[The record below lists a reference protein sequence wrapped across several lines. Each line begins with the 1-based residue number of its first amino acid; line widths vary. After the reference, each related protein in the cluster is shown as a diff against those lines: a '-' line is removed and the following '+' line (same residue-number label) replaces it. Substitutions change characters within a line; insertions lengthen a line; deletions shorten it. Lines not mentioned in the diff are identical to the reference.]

1 MAGNGTQRPD
11 EDPDRS
17 ATASPERQI
26 VVVPRTPGPLRLLDD
41 AGAARG
47 DDLDVM
53 IDEVF
58 GPSTD
63 EGPGLF
69 DVVLVLG
76 GLALVAW
83 SWLSGGAGPWFII
96 GVTAIVLGVAL
107 PARSL
112 VRATR
117 QRRIVRRQRRVLRGR
132 ACARR
137 LGRDR
142 RGARRVIRWLEHAAT
157 LPGVPAGSAAV
168 EAGHAALLEV
178 ASLLDGRPPL
188 SDEECE
194 YVERRTRAIRDLTA
208 QLVRGSRAWQRARMR
223 DDADVTEGA
232 RERAAAVARA
242 REELETGTGVGAVDE
257 LERLREQLR
266 EGMPGAEP
274 DAEPDGKPDPDPDG
288 KPNAKPEA

>member
-1 MAGNGTQRPD
+1 MAGNGTQQPD
-11 EDPDRS
+11 EDQDRS
-17 ATASPERQI
+17 ANGSRERQI

-117 QRRIVRRQRRVLRGR
+117 ERRIVRRQRRVLRAGH
-132 ACARR
+132 ALDAS
-137 LGRDR
+137 DATV
-142 RGARRVIRWLEHAAT
+142 GALVGSYDSLQHAAT
-157 LPGVPAGSAAV
+157 LPGVPVGSAAV

-188 SDEECE
+188 SDEERE
-194 YVERRTRAIRDLTA
+194 YVERRTKAIRDLTA
-208 QLVRGSRAWQRARMR
+208 QIVRGSRAWQRARMR
-223 DDADVTEGA
+223 DDTDVTEGA

-242 REELETGTGVGAVDE
+242 REELEAGTGVGAVDE
-257 LERLREQLR
+257 LERLRTHLR
-266 EGMPGAEP
+266 
-274 DAEPDGKPDPDPDG
+274 DGDSGDG
-288 KPNAKPEA
+288 RGS

>member
-1 MAGNGTQRPD
+1 MAGNGKQRPD
-11 EDPDRS
+11 GDEDRS
-17 ATASPERQI
+17 ANGLPERQI
-26 VVVPRTPGPLRLLDD
+26 VVVPRTPGPLRVLDD

-47 DDLDVM
+47 DDLDMM

-69 DVVLVLG
+69 DVVLVVG
-76 GLALVAW
+76 GIALVVT
-83 SWLSGGAGPWFII
+83 SWLTGGTGPWFVI
-96 GVTAIVLGVAL
+96 GVIAIVLGVAL

-117 QRRIVRRQRRVLRGR
+117 EQRIVRRQRRVLRTGH
-132 ACARR
+132 ALDAS
-137 LGRDR
+137 DPTV
-142 RGARRVIRWLEHAAT
+142 GALVGSYDSLQHAAT
-157 LPGVPAGSAAV
+157 LPGVPVGSAAV

-188 SDEECE
+188 SDEERE
-194 YVERRTRAIRDLTA
+194 YVERRTKAIRDLTA
-208 QLVRGSRAWQRARMR
+208 QIVRGSRAWQRARMR

-242 REELETGTGVGAVDE
+242 REELEVGTGVGAVDE
-257 LERLREQLR
+257 LERLRTRLR
-266 EGMPGAEP
+266 DGDSDEGRGS
-274 DAEPDGKPDPDPDG
+274 
-288 KPNAKPEA
+288 

>member
-1 MAGNGTQRPD
+1 MAGNGTQQSDQDEERP
-11 EDPDRS
+11 
-17 ATASPERQI
+17 ASGSPGRQI
-26 VVVPRTPGPLRLLDD
+26 VVVPRTPGPLLVLDD

-69 DVVLVLG
+69 DVVLVVAG
-76 GLALVAW
+76 IALVAW

-96 GVTAIVLGVAL
+96 GITAIVLGVAL
-107 PARSL
+107 PARSV

-117 QRRIVRRQRRVLRGR
+117 EQRMVRRQRRVLRTGH
-132 ACARR
+132 ALDAS
-137 LGRDR
+137 DATV
-142 RGARRVIRWLEHAAT
+142 GALVGSYDSLQHAAT
-157 LPGVPAGSAAV
+157 LPGVPVSSAAV

-188 SDEECE
+188 SNEERD

-208 QLVRGSRAWQRARMR
+208 QIIRGSRAWQRARMR
-223 DDADVTEGA
+223 DDVDVTEGA

-257 LERLREQLR
+257 LERLRARLR
-266 EGMPGAEP
+266 DGDPGT
-274 DAEPDGKPDPDPDG
+274 GDPG
-288 KPNAKPEA
+288 SVA